1 MTFAQTL
8 LCFSVKSVWV
18 FPYQYGLCLQ
28 DGQLSGELKICPVL
42 PCCLTFF
49 WLLGGICHNLKWK
62 VSLLIDLFSQSLISP
77 GLLFVPFCLLAIRSL
92 ILDWT
97 PLFLPMSLVIL
108 DATELHPLQM
118 IEQTFH
124 QRCLKRVETHRLQT
138 YHWGN
143 STARP
148 KFSSRPILLKSS
160 PIFFFSWPELGQP
173 NAEICDGPN
182 TWILTSV
189 KIHSGSYPPIPQGR
203 EHPFSKHWHKTT
215 LNIFELLLK
224 RPPLYREVS
233 SVSSICRATIS
244 FLKPQLKSWW
254 ATWKAIEL
262 DAWSKVIPL
271 QPKVVFESLAHFW
284 LYH

>member
-77 GLLFVPFCLLAIRSL
+77 CLSFVPFCLLAIRSL

-118 IEQTFH
+118 IEKTFH
-124 QRCLKRVETHRLQT
+124 QRCLKRVETHRYKHIIEAIPQQ
-138 YHWGN
+138 GPN
-143 STARP
+143 SQADLYFWSLP
-148 KFSSRPILLKSS
+148 P
-160 PIFFFSWPELGQP
+160 FFSFLDLNWASLMLRFLMDQTPE
-173 NAEICDGPN
+173 
-182 TWILTSV
+182 
-189 KIHSGSYPPIPQGR
+189 
-203 EHPFSKHWHKTT
+203 F
-215 LNIFELLLK
+215 
-224 RPPLYREVS
+224 
-233 SVSSICRATIS
+233 
-244 FLKPQLKSWW
+244 
-254 ATWKAIEL
+254 
-262 DAWSKVIPL
+262 
-271 QPKVVFESLAHFW
+271 
-284 LYH
+284 